1 MTDSNYLH
9 LPSLSIQG
17 FRGID
22 ALTIPRLARVT
33 LLAGENGIG
42 KTTVLDAVR
51 VYASRGRA
59 SVISNV
65 LLEHEEAT
73 LSVDEDAGPR
83 FHPDWRALFHGRN
96 IYSDACISIGPAS
109 APEQLSIR
117 QTVLDEE
124 QSEFLRRGLPD
135 FRNFRIQALKVVYED
150 YEQILPLS
158 ISLND
163 PLAELVPRTV
173 WSRVLPSDIRQL
185 IDQDDPPVAIECE
198 SLGPGVEDKGLLLRF
213 WDSVALTDSE
223 ERAVNAL
230 RLVSGPDVER
240 VAVIGDNNV
249 AAQLGQS
256 GRRALVRLRGHK
268 QPVPLK
274 SLGDGALRLFGVAL
288 ALASSRDGF
297 LLIDEAENGIHYS
310 LQRDYWRMVLRTAQE
325 NNVQVVATTHS
336 WDCVKGFAQ
345 AAMQFEAADAALV
358 RLSRQYGDLR
368 AVEYSKEDLATAA
381 EQGIEVR

>member
-1 MTDSNYLH
+1 MTDSNHLH
-9 LPSLSIQG
+9 LPSLSIKG

-22 ALTIPRLARVT
+22 SLSIPRLGRVT
-33 LLAGENGIG
+33 LLAGKNGVG

-73 LSVDEDAGPR
+73 LSVDEDAGAR
-83 FHPDWRALFHGRN
+83 FHPDWRALFYGRN
-96 IYSDACISIGPAS
+96 IYSDSYISIGPAS

-124 QSEFLRRGLPD
+124 YSEFLRRILPD
-135 FRNFRIQALKVVYED
+135 FQIFRILRVVYED

-158 ISLND
+158 IYLDD
-163 PLAELVPRTV
+163 PLAELVPKTV
-173 WSRVLPSDIRQL
+173 RRNVLPSDMRQL
-185 IDQDDPPVAIECE
+185 INQDDPPVAIECE
-198 SLGPGVEDKGLLLRF
+198 SLGPGLVDKGLLLRF

-256 GRRALVRLRGHK
+256 GRRALVRLKGHK

-274 SLGDGALRLFGVAL
+274 SLGDGALRLFGVAM

-345 AAMQFEAADAALV
+345 AAMQSEDADAALV

-368 AVEYSKEDLATAA
+368 AVEYLKQDLATAA